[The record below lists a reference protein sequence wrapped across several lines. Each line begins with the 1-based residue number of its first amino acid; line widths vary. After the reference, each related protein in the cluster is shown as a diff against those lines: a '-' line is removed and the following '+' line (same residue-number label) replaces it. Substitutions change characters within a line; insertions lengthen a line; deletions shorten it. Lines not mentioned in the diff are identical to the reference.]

1 MDEIEKF
8 EREMRRLEN
17 APLFSERGERLVRAA
32 EVVLPYASLFM
43 CGACAIMS
51 TLLIKLGI
59 DIMPRMTDLAL
70 MTWALALLFTC
81 GSLFFKK
88 QSGY

>member
-1 MDEIEKF
+1 MDEMERF

-17 APLFSERGERLVRAA
+17 APLFSERTERLLRVG
-32 EVVLPYASLFM
+32 EVALPYASLLM

-51 TLLIKLGI
+51 TLLVKLGM
-59 DIMPRMTDLAL
+59 DIYARMPDLTL
-70 MTWALALLFTC
+70 ITWALALLFTC

-88 QSGY
+88 QSGF

>member
-1 MDEIEKF
+1 MDEMEKF

-17 APLFSERGERLVRAA
+17 APLFSERTERLLRAG
-32 EVVLPYASLFM
+32 EVVLPYASLLM
-43 CGACAIMS
+43 CGACAITS
-51 TLLIKLGI
+51 TLLVKLGI
-59 DIMPRMTDLAL
+59 DMCARMPDMAL